1 MRTLPHVTT
10 VVDTT
15 LGVFAD
21 VESARLPNGWSVSVP
36 YTLFL
41 DHEGFCW
48 EGIGVPPYIRQV
60 NTKEDNFDGSG
71 QGVGIGYRLDRFG
84 RAETPARGRR
94 LACR

>member
-48 EGIGVPPYIRQV
+48 EGISVPPYIRQV
-60 NTKEDNFDGSG
+60 NTKEDISMEQDKVLELAIALIDSG
-71 QGVGIGYRLDRFG
+71 ALKPRQEGGG
-84 RAETPARGRR
+84 
-94 LACR
+94 